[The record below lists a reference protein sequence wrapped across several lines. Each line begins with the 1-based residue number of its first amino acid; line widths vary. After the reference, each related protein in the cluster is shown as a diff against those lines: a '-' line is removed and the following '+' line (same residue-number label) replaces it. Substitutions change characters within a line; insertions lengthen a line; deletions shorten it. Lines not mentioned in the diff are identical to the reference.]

1 MPPYTVLSSMPVRR
15 ICGWLTTT
23 SPVRSSRT
31 PARIAGWN
39 TRTAPATES
48 APAAKPS
55 EGSIPVRDA
64 AHPRTTGPLTATA
77 ALPSSTRRC
86 ESEGPGRTT
95 SRRGTGSSR
104 FPSPTRWR
112 PCGTHRGT
120 SENTDSSWLTTSAA
134 RSPRTNTSTTR
145 ITTEAITGSRTC
157 RLWRRPITAPC
168 TCGND
173 GSEVRSSSRQRS
185 PIASEVTRTTTRT
198 PTSVRLAH
206 GSAGRASGSAAGW
219 SHHRSLTESGP
230 VPDAAKTRSPLDY
243 GAGLSVTTVGVSPSP
258 NMERDL

>member
-1 MPPYTVLSSMPVRR
+1 MLVRR

-31 PARIAGWN
+31 PARTAGWN

-55 EGSIPVRDA
+55 EGSIRARGA
-64 AHPRTTGPLTATA
+64 AHPRTTGLLTATDA
-77 ALPSSTRRC
+77 PPSSTRRC
-86 ESEGPGRTT
+86 ESEGPGRIT

-104 FPSPTRWR
+104 FPSSTRWR

-145 ITTEAITGSRTC
+145 ITTEAITALRTW
-157 RLWRRPITAPC
+157 RSWRRPITAPC
-168 TCGND
+168 ICGSD
-173 GSEVRSSSRQRS
+173 GSEARLSSRLRF
-185 PIASEVTRTTTRT
+185 PTASEDTRTTTRT
-198 PTSVRLAH
+198 PTSRLRAH
-206 GSAGRASGSAAGW
+206 VSVERAGGSVAGW

-230 VPDAAKTRSPLDY
+230 VPDAAKTRSLL
-243 GAGLSVTTVGVSPSP
+243 GCGVGLSVTTVGVSPSP